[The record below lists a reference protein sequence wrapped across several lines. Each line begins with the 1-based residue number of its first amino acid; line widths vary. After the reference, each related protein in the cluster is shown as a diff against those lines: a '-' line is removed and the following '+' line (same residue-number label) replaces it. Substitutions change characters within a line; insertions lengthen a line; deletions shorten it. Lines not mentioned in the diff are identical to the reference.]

1 VAAEEA
7 DEEDA
12 SEEITEGHKA
22 TEEEVERVLLGG
34 DQDAVARAGELKSI
48 IQFIFKKRALV
59 QKAKTRWMTYV
70 PLVERV
76 IIWRHA
82 LMNSLDEIY
91 SDTSSAKRRKEKKG
105 VDITSL
111 RISDKEAEI
120 LMQFLVVA
128 KGAKKALDAC
138 EGPKFPT
145 IGGLLFWH
153 SRLQK
158 YLLLCAE
165 DESLTAVIRAFAR
178 RAAENGKGKF
188 NRQVDRAAMVGVLLD
203 PRYRSLSFLSQGE
216 AGKCREALQAAW
228 EEINRVEFPSKLADG
243 STAPPFKKRKVSVFE
258 TDILDSL
265 SPVKAAVKTE
275 YERYIALDDEHR
287 DTDVLDWWKR
297 HESDFPALAILAK
310 RYLAIPANS
319 APSERIFSK
328 LKNTATAK
336 RHNMSPQTLCQLLFV
351 AAHQDSLSIV

>member
-1 VAAEEA
+1 MRQGGGGEEEA
-7 DEEDA
+7 DEKDA
-12 SEEITEGHKA
+12 SEEITEVHKA

-138 EGPKFPT
+138 EGSKFPT

-216 AGKCREALQAAW
+216 EGKCR
-228 EEINRVEFPSKLADG
+228 
-243 STAPPFKKRKVSVFE
+243 
-258 TDILDSL
+258 
-265 SPVKAAVKTE
+265 
-275 YERYIALDDEHR
+275 
-287 DTDVLDWWKR
+287 
-297 HESDFPALAILAK
+297 
-310 RYLAIPANS
+310 
-319 APSERIFSK
+319 
-328 LKNTATAK
+328 
-336 RHNMSPQTLCQLLFV
+336 
-351 AAHQDSLSIV
+351 